1 MTLGTKLTAV
11 DIEALTRAY
20 ETASAE
26 STEYREHLAHIEAQ
40 SGWAEAAQSASY
52 HLQVKNLQL
61 KCWECP
67 PSSCRNSIDVI
78 DNTMYGSRTK
88 EVKLRRRLL
97 GLGLSRKPRSS
108 EWKVHVVMRALSSP
122 RRSLPTPCPEKKSPA
137 ARRGVRGSSSSHLP
151 RRECVIIIAR
161 NSAVRKNS
169 WGPHNASINRRR
181 A

>member
-97 GLGLSRKPRSS
+97 GLGLSLFEPHPQAAIERVESARRDARI
-108 EWKVHVVMRALSSP
+108 VVA
-122 RRSLPTPCPEKKSPA
+122 EKKSAHP
-137 ARRGVRGSSSSHLP
+137 VS
-151 RRECVIIIAR
+151 
-161 NSAVRKNS
+161 
-169 WGPHNASINRRR
+169 
-181 A
+181 